1 MHVLRSGGI
10 DYYVRDLAPGPA
22 EGSSVAGESPG
33 MWTGGGGAVLGLAG
47 RVRSDDLADVFAGR
61 DPTGERQLR
70 HERGSRSV
78 AGVDL
83 LFCAPKAVSLLHLL
97 APNELGA
104 VAGECHQAAVSDA
117 VGYLER
123 AVLGVRRTR
132 SGTSH
137 RIATTGA
144 VAAGFVH
151 RTSRALDP
159 HLHTHLV
166 TANVAQG
173 IDGLWSSLD
182 TRRLFAHRGA
192 IQSVYESSLRYML
205 SDRAGMAWEQH
216 SAGRWH
222 LAGVDPVLERLFSQ
236 RASGIEEH
244 VFRAAGGRSS
254 PGLRKAAFHADR
266 PAKEQGQTIESLQEG
281 WRRRAA
287 DLGLDTRDLVRL
299 IGRAGNELRRQGVD
313 HSVLSA
319 ELERSTRPGRMV
331 TTRDLVAAVADAA
344 PSGLPSTAVEH
355 VVAVLGYEAH
365 RVSGPSVN
373 ATANA
378 AISAGLHRGDHRWT
392 RDDLV
397 RVLSD
402 PPDFVADALD
412 RTVTTNRSA
421 ASRTR
426 ENGSPVAREAALFWR
441 ERSEAARRRSR
452 SPELRTS
459 ASDSFD
465 RTR

>member
-1 MHVLRSGGI
+1 MVRSGGI
-10 DYYVRDLAPGPA
+10 DYYVRDLVPGR
-22 EGSSVAGESPG
+22 SDVSMVAGESAG
-33 MWTGGGGAVLGLAG
+33 VWTGGGGAVLGLSG
-47 RVRSDDLADVFAGR
+47 QVSSDDLADVFAGR
-61 DPTGERQLR
+61 DPTGDRQLR

-123 AVLGVRRTR
+123 TVLGVRRTR

-137 RIATTGA
+137 RLATTGA

-173 IDGLWSSLD
+173 LDGLWSSLD

-192 IQSVYESSLRYML
+192 MQAVYESSLRHSL
-205 SDRAGMAWEQH
+205 SVRTGMAWERRTT
-216 SAGRWH
+216 GRWD

-244 VFRAAGGRSS
+244 VFRTAGGRTS
-254 PGLRKAAFHADR
+254 PGLRRAAFHADR
-266 PAKEQGQTIESLQEG
+266 PAKERGQTIESLRAG

-287 DLGLDTRDLVRL
+287 DLGLDTGDLVRL
-299 IGRAGNELRRQGVD
+299 IGRAGDAPRREGVD
-313 HSVLSA
+313 RSALSA
-319 ELERSTRPGRMV
+319 HLERSSLSGRTV
-331 TTRDLVAAVADAA
+331 SARDLVAAVAESA
-344 PSGLPSTAVEH
+344 PAGMASAEVEH
-355 VVAVLGYEAH
+355 VVAALGHAAH
-365 RVSGPSVN
+365 KTIDPS
-373 ATANA
+373 ATAA
-378 AISAGLHRGDHRWT
+378 DRAGPHRGDHQWSAG
-392 RDDLV
+392 DLV
-397 RVLSD
+397 RVLRD
-402 PPDFVADALD
+402 PPRVVADALD
-412 RTVTTNRSA
+412 RSANADRRA

-426 ENGSPVAREAALFWR
+426 EDRSPVAREVGSLLPEGTEVEHR
-441 ERSEAARRRSR
+441 RSRSRSRSR
-452 SPELRTS
+452 SPELRIS
-459 ASDSFD
+459 VSDSFD